1 MKKYKEWLK
10 NEIENMGSETS
21 ENYPHEQ
28 MVDRE
33 EVLNLIDQLD
43 KPRKVIIPQFVAD
56 WWERDGDSVTMYGG
70 ESIDKKRKL
79 DLVSCFQDR
88 GLIDSLSKV
97 EVWIDE
103 NESNFLD
110 LVNGKV
116 YEVEKE
122 QLYYVLNKQGKTLL
136 MLMSGEVCTSGG
148 YALSESTFTKDIY
161 QLTEKQIKDYDER
174 YWQFAVEVA
183 E

>member
-43 KPRKVIIPQFVAD
+43 EPAKVVIPQFVL
-56 WWERDGDSVTMYGG
+56 VGG
-70 ESIDKKRKL
+70 SAMEIGRAL
-79 DLVSCFQDR
+79 A
-88 GLIDSLSKV
+88 SK
-97 EVWIDE
+97 
-103 NESNFLD
+103 
-110 LVNGKV
+110 
-116 YEVEKE
+116 
-122 QLYYVLNKQGKTLL
+122 
-136 MLMSGEVCTSGG
+136 
-148 YALSESTFTKDIY
+148 
-161 QLTEKQIKDYDER
+161 
-174 YWQFAVEVA
+174 EVA

>member
-21 ENYPHEQ
+21 ENYTHEQ
-28 MVDRE
+28 MVGIE
-33 EVLNLIDQLD
+33 LVMKLIDQLD
-43 KPRKVIIPQFVAD
+43 EPEKVVIPQFVAD
-56 WWERDGDSVTMYGG
+56 WWERDDDSVTMYEGVRI
-70 ESIDKKRKL
+70 EKKHKL
-79 DLVSCFQDR
+79 DLVSYFQDR

-97 EVWIDE
+97 EDWLDE

-122 QLYYVLNKQGKTLL
+122 KLYYVLNKHGETLL
-136 MLMSGEVCTSGG
+136 VLLSGTVRLSVG
-148 YALSESTFTKDIY
+148 YTLRDSNEDKY

-174 YWQFAVEVA
+174 YWMFAVEVT